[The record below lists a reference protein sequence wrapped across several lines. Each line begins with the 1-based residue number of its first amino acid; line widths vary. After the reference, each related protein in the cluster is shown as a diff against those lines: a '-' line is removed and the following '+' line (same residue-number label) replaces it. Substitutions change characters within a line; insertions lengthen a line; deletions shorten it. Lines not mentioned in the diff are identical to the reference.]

1 MSSIATDLAELLS
14 GVRRAGDFYTAGRSE
29 IFAPGIEVEGVG
41 PIALP
46 LLPAQA
52 EQLVAV
58 AERAPYGRG
67 ELTLVDTDVRRTW
80 QIDVGR
86 IRIRGRAWER
96 NLADIIRRV
105 GEGLGVAEPI
115 SAELYKLLVYD
126 EGSFFASH
134 RDTEK
139 LDGMFATLVVALP
152 SIYDGGE
159 LVVRHHDREARLD
172 LRCEEPSEAG
182 FAAFYADCRHEVLP
196 VTEGCRLTL
205 IYNLRREGAGALP
218 KPPSYVAEQDRLA
231 AALRDWIDA
240 LERGDDAPEK
250 LVYPLEHAYT
260 PAGMS
265 FDALKGSDAA
275 RAGTLRAAAEAAG
288 CDLHLALVSIEES
301 GIAEHVYGDYYS
313 RRHGGDPEEEFEV
326 VEVSD
331 SNETLSDWQRPDGT
345 AASLG
350 ALPIEEGEASP
361 PDALEELTPD
371 EESFHEATGNEGASF
386 ERSYRLAALV
396 LWPIRRRLAVLNQG
410 GLRATLPYLAELT
423 DRWAASGGEQAAALW
438 AEAHELSGHML
449 ATWPTY
455 TWSPSDRPREAAV
468 LLGLL
473 TRLGDAERIDA
484 FLAEVSAG
492 GRYQA
497 RADDEADDD
506 DETADGDGTGDDHEV
521 NLDHDQGDNYD
532 EGDNAAIVAALHL
545 LPAARAAELV
555 RRIVVM
561 RAAGRL
567 GACAALLAE
576 AAASGA
582 EFDLLPAAQ
591 ALLAALEAPPAER
604 PYWRRR
610 APPDAGLVVAVLTGL
625 GQIDPALAVAA
636 VAVFLSRPEA
646 YQQDKV
652 LAPAALALR
661 PSTAAAVARLND
673 AVIGHLRRRIALPL
687 TPPENW
693 ARPATL
699 GCACKGCRELN
710 AFLAD
715 PVSHTWHYK
724 AGQHYRSH
732 LESAIANAGCDVDF
746 STLRRGSPHTLVCT
760 KNQVSYERRAKERQ
774 EDLANLALLE
784 LEDA

>member
-14 GVRRAGDFYTAGRSE
+14 GVERAGDFCTAGRCE
-29 IFAPGIEVEGVG
+29 ISAPGIEVEDVG

-52 EQLVAV
+52 EQLVAI

-67 ELTLVDTDVRRTW
+67 EQTLVDTDVRRVW
-80 QIDVGR
+80 QIDAGR

-96 NLADIIRRV
+96 TLAEILTRV

-126 EGSFFASH
+126 EGSFFTSH

-139 LDGMFATLVVALP
+139 IDGMFATLVVALP
-152 SIYDGGE
+152 SIYAGGE
-159 LVVRHHDREARLD
+159 LVVRHRNREARLD
-172 LRCEEPSEAG
+172 LRCAEPSEAG
-182 FAAFYADCRHEVLP
+182 FAAFYADCRHEILP

-205 IYNLRREGAGALP
+205 IYNLRRQGAGAVP
-218 KPPSYVAEQDRLA
+218 KPPSYAAEQGSLA
-231 AALRDWIDA
+231 EALRRWTQT
-240 LERGDDAPEK
+240 LERGEGAPEK

-260 PAGMS
+260 PAGLS
-265 FDALKGSDAA
+265 FDALKGGDAA

-301 GIAEHVYGDYYS
+301 GIAEHVYGGYSS
-313 RRHGGDPEEEFEV
+313 RRRGPAPEEEFEV

-331 SNETLSDWQRPDGT
+331 SSETLSDWQRPDGT
-345 AASLG
+345 AAALG
-350 ALPIEEGEASP
+350 ALPIEEDEASP
-361 PDALEELTPD
+361 PDAFEELTPD

-410 GLRATLPYLAELT
+410 GLRATLPYLAELA
-423 DRWAASGGEQAAALW
+423 DRWAASGGDEAAALW

-455 TWSPSDRPREAAV
+455 TWSPSDRPRSAAV

-473 TRLGDAERIDA
+473 TRLGDTERIDA

-497 RADDEADDD
+497 RADDEAGDDD
-506 DETADGDGTGDDHEV
+506 DVIDDDEADADDAV
-521 NLDHDQGDNYD
+521 IVDRDQGDNYD
-532 EGDNAAIVAALHL
+532 KGDNTAIVAALRL

-555 RRIVVM
+555 RRIVGL
-561 RAAGRL
+561 RAASRL
-567 GACAALLAE
+567 DACAALLAE

-591 ALLAALEAPPAER
+591 ALLAALEAPPGER
-604 PYWRRR
+604 SYWPRR
-610 APPDAGLVVAVLTGL
+610 APPDAGLVVAVLTAL
-625 GQIDPALAVAA
+625 EQIDSALALAA
-636 VAVFLSRPEA
+636 VAVFLSGPET
-646 YQQDKV
+646 YPLDKMLV
-652 LAPAALALR
+652 PAALALR
-661 PSTAAAVARLND
+661 SSTAASVVRLND
-673 AVIGHLRRRIALPL
+673 AVLGHLRRRIALPL
-687 TPPENW
+687 APPETW

-699 GCACKGCRELN
+699 RCACKGCQGLN

-715 PVSHTWHYK
+715 PDNRAWYYRAVQ
-724 AGQHYRSH
+724 ADRSH
-732 LESAIANAGCDVDF
+732 LESAIVNAGCDIDC
-746 STLRRGSPHTLVCT
+746 STLRRGSPHTLICT
-760 KNQVSYERRAKERQ
+760 KNQASYERRAKERR
-774 EDLANLALLE
+774 EDLANLAQLE
-784 LEDA
+784 GADA